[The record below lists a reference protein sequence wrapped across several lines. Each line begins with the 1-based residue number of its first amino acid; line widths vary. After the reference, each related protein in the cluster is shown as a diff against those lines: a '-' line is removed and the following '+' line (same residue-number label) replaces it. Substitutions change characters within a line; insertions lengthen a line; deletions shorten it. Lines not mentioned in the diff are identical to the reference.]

1 MFDLMEYRQL
11 YQKTIDRWGVEAQ
24 HDQAIEECAELITTL
39 QHYRR
44 QRVDED
50 HVADELADVFL
61 MLGQLI
67 HMFGEARVKAAVD
80 RKLSKLNSLLSSSP
94 HSETDGS

>member
-1 MFDLMEYRQL
+1 MLDLMEYRQI
-11 YQKTIDRWGVEAQ
+11 YRKTIERWGVEAQ

-44 QRVDED
+44 HRVDED

-61 MLGQLI
+61 MLGQLV
-67 HMFGEARVKAAVD
+67 HMFGEDRVKAAVD
-80 RKLSKLNSLLSSSP
+80 RKLSKLKILLSSPP
-94 HSETDGS
+94 HPRSESL